1 MGVPTAIH
9 GNVDLVANQKNESTA
24 TRTELEQGT
33 CAALTKMEFQLI
45 FGNVRNVSG
54 VSAAA
59 KRDAASIVAKNSPE
73 RMRNPKAAGFFFQRN
88 RVPFA

>member
-1 MGVPTAIH
+1 
-9 GNVDLVANQKNESTA
+9 
-24 TRTELEQGT
+24 
-33 CAALTKMEFQLI
+33 MEFQLI